1 MTVTPL
7 TREQTDAVDAP
18 TAPGTPG
25 APGVPPQG
33 RAPQYPLGWL
43 RGLAALCVVVF
54 HSYQHHRDP
63 QTWAWPWSGAAHQA
77 MLGTDLFVDMF
88 FVLSGLVL
96 WLPVARACVDGAGG
110 RPGRVL
116 LMRRMARLLPL
127 YYVIVLAVWATTTPS
142 LPGHW
147 QDLVMHLT
155 FTQIYSDQYIFWTDG
170 PAWSLAVEFHFYVL
184 MALAVPLVNAAV
196 RRVADRRARLA
207 VVSVLP
213 ALCIAVGL
221 GFLVWA
227 TVLTS
232 HADDAWSVW
241 FSAPS
246 RAADF
251 GLGMALAVLV
261 AAGVR
266 LGRVARS
273 TLGVLGLAALG
284 VLVMTRPFDD
294 TPTSEWWHPLYSAA
308 VALLLA
314 GIVLHAGPWSR
325 FFDWRP
331 LAFVGTLGYGVY
343 LVHEPV
349 MRFLGHLGVLP
360 DPRPGLFFL
369 WTALL
374 VAVPSLALAWLSS
387 RTVEPAGLRLLATMD
402 KQGRRR
408 DYYEHLE
415 QSSAT
420 PGAGE
425 AVPGSGS
432 GSSAVSP
439 PFPRN

>member
-116 LMRRMARLLPL
+116 LMRRM
-127 YYVIVLAVWATTTPS
+127 
-142 LPGHW
+142 
-147 QDLVMHLT
+147 
-155 FTQIYSDQYIFWTDG
+155 
-170 PAWSLAVEFHFYVL
+170 
-184 MALAVPLVNAAV
+184 
-196 RRVADRRARLA
+196 ARLA

-432 GSSAVSP
+432 GSSAVSS